1 MWPPSFFL
9 KYICLFFYPCISIFF
24 CPFSTCS
31 FSRSLSLCTSCSAR
45 QQSTNAPWHV
55 PQLRVTVWPSFAQW
69 PNGDLPSYHYAQAIY
84 CTGAPFGAGMQAAGV
99 AVRVEEEGDE
109 EGRVLPL
116 TSRIASTDSE
126 MNGLRAEEAPKHFN
140 TTCEIRCVKPYY
152 RCDLYP
158 HSCSANNVMYRMSR
172 MLVEIKYLCTLT
184 AFIEGVTG
192 IIIDQCAKSIIYIY
206 ICTLFFFF
214 LKQHLVMYK
223 LKKTWHLIPNI
234 SLKSDRIPRKLIF
247 KFPVALIFRCFLTFL
262 HGRCV

>member
-1 MWPPSFFL
+1 
-9 KYICLFFYPCISIFF
+9 
-24 CPFSTCS
+24 
-31 FSRSLSLCTSCSAR
+31 
-45 QQSTNAPWHV
+45 
-55 PQLRVTVWPSFAQW
+55 
-69 PNGDLPSYHYAQAIY
+69 
-84 CTGAPFGAGMQAAGV
+84 
-99 AVRVEEEGDE
+99 
-109 EGRVLPL
+109 
-116 TSRIASTDSE
+116 

-206 ICTLFFFF
+206 IYIYLYMYTFFFF

-247 KFPVALIFRCFLTFL
+247 KFPVALIFRCFLTFFTWPL
-262 HGRCV
+262 CLTFQRLIFFLASALLLGRPEVPTDTPPSHPLVNPQLFFFFFSLPHPLNTFFSFYQS